1 MQPVNYVLV
10 FELDVRTRMDY
21 KEFLEL
27 PSLLFA
33 LFSLF
38 FWLSFSNFWPN
49 YIAASAYPLAF
60 MVAALTILLAP
71 LPILHQLARWW
82 MVRSF
87 VSLLPLSQH
96 TID

>member
-1 MQPVNYVLV
+1 
-10 FELDVRTRMDY
+10 MDY
-21 KEFLEL
+21 KEFPEL

-38 FWLSFSNFWPN
+38 FWLSFSNFWPT

-60 MVAALTILLAP
+60 MVTALTILLAP

-87 VSLLPLSQH
+87 VSHSSLPRSL
-96 TID
+96 DV